1 MHHPPRNVTKIS
13 RAGAHWVS
21 PAFAIY
27 SGCIGNVY
35 RQMFGFVLRKNVAL
49 VLGAT
54 LLLATRSDA
63 SVGADGGHAR

>member
-1 MHHPPRNVTKIS
+1 ML
-13 RAGAHWVS
+13 
-21 PAFAIY
+21 
-27 SGCIGNVY
+27 Y

-63 SVGADGGHAR
+63 SVAADGGHAR